1 METGSIAAASD
12 EKRAAAPRR
21 SEQQRRCPVS
31 DIVDLDQCNRWA
43 SVAKEE
49 EAKMEAQMSRH
60 VFAWRH
66 LAAAVVIS
74 LLAGCAQTSSQ
85 PVASNPPPVAPG
97 ANAVWY
103 TVSFDTGSYA
113 INADGRKVISE
124 VVAAMKANPA
134 AVATVIG
141 RTDTVGSNDYN
152 MRLSHRR
159 ADAVRDALVYDGSV
173 TMDRVEARWTGEAR
187 QGVPTG
193 DNVAATQNRVVDIA
207 IH

>member
-1 METGSIAAASD
+1 METH
-12 EKRAAAPRR
+12 
-21 SEQQRRCPVS
+21 
-31 DIVDLDQCNRWA
+31 
-43 SVAKEE
+43 
-49 EAKMEAQMSRH
+49 MSRRE
-60 VFAWRH
+60 FSWRH
-66 LAAAVVIS
+66 LAAAAAIAM
-74 LLAGCAQTSSQ
+74 LGACAQMSPQ
-85 PVASNPPPVAPG
+85 PVASNPPPVPPG
-97 ANAVWY
+97 PNAVWY

-113 INADGRKVISE
+113 INADGHKVITE
-124 VVAAMKANPA
+124 MVAAMKANPA
-134 AVATVIG
+134 AIATVIG

-193 DNVAATQNRVVDIA
+193 DNVAAAQNRVVDIA